1 MKFWYRLVARAA
13 AIKYKYFFK
22 PLFFLQDPE
31 VVHDRMVRFGSF
43 LGKFAL
49 TRSLLRG
56 LFGYGN
62 SVLKQTVAG
71 IEFKSPIGLAAG
83 FDKDAYLT
91 QVLPNVG
98 FGFEEIGSITG
109 EPCAGNPKPWLWRL
123 PKSQSLVVYYGLKNQ
138 GAQAIASRLYG
149 QSFAFPIGVSLAKTN
164 SEDTVEEE
172 KGIADYVKVY
182 RTFLEKNIGDYFTV
196 NISCPNAFG
205 GEPFTEPDKLNRLL
219 GELKAVNSGKPMFVK
234 LPADISTEKLEEIIG
249 VARRHGVTG
258 FICSNLTKNR
268 NNPKIKE
275 TDLPDRGG
283 LSGKVVQDLSDDL
296 IRQIYRR
303 CGKEFVIIG
312 CGGVFSAEDA
322 YKKIQLGASLV
333 QLITGLIYQGP
344 QLVSQ
349 INQDLVRLLE
359 RDGYKDLA
367 EAVGADFR

>member
-13 AIKYKYFFK
+13 AIKYRYFFK

-31 VVHDRMVRFGSF
+31 TIHDRMVRFGSL
-43 LGKFAL
+43 LGKSAL
-49 TRSLLRG
+49 ARALLRG
-56 LFGYGN
+56 LFGYGHP
-62 SVLKQTVAG
+62 SLKQTVAG
-71 IEFKSPIGLAAG
+71 IEFKNPVGLAAG

-91 QVLPNVG
+91 RILPSVG

-138 GAQAIASRLYG
+138 GAEAIAGRLYG
-149 QSFAFPIGVSLAKTN
+149 QKFAFPLGVSLAKTN
-164 SEDTVEEE
+164 SADTVEEE
-172 KGIADYVKVY
+172 KGIADYAKVY
-182 RTFLEKNIGDYFTV
+182 KTFLEKNIGDYFTV

-205 GEPFTEPDKLNRLL
+205 GEPFVEPEKLDRLL
-219 GELKAVNSGKPMFVK
+219 AALKALNSGKPMFVK
-234 LPADISTEKLEEIIG
+234 LPADIGTERLEEITS
-249 VARRHGVTG
+249 VSRRHGITG

-283 LSGKVVQDLSDDL
+283 LSGKVVRDLSDGL
-296 IRQIYRR
+296 IRQIYSR

-312 CGGVFSAEDA
+312 CGGVFNAEDA
-322 YKKIQLGASLV
+322 YKKIRLGASLV
-333 QLITGLIYQGP
+333 QLVTGLIYQGP

-359 RDGYKDLA
+359 RDGFGNIA